1 MLTDFFDAWTWKKII
16 DVFHSLTWKQIA
28 VLWGGCGAT
37 ALFAAVCDAYSFS
50 SQEAVERTVDFRIR
64 GIIRLSIA
72 VVLLCACVWAA
83 IKIT

>member
-1 MLTDFFDAWTWKKII
+1 MDLEENHRCLPVV
-16 DVFHSLTWKQIA
+16 DVEANCGAL
-28 VLWGGCGAT
+28 GGCGAT

-64 GIIRLSIA
+64 GIIRLLIA